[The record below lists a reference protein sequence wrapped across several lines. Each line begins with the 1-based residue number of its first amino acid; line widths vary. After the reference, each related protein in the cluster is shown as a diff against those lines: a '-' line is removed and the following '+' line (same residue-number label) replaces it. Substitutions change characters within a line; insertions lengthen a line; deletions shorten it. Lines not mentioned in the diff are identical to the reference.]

1 MYRLFF
7 LFSFILLTVAGCK
20 NNNIEINGKLADPV
34 KNKYIYLDELKSNE
48 LIPVDSLIVAD
59 DGTFTFSRE
68 VTFPSFYLLR
78 TDESN
83 FLTMLLEP
91 GQKIELKACF
101 DSLNYPSYLSG
112 SGGTELMTEYNRQ
125 LRKTIKKLSGL
136 REIYLQS
143 LGRPEL
149 PSVMDHLDSLR
160 RTYVSEINAYTKKY
174 IDENLNSLV
183 SLVALYQQVAPRE
196 YVLQQQKDIDYFI
209 KVDSSLSKLYPDYE
223 PVKALHEEVRQ
234 LLSNSEELSARSLD
248 SDRGAKAP
256 EIALPS
262 PQGDTI
268 RLSSTRGKYVL
279 LDFWASWCSPCRL
292 ENPNLVKAYNLYHNN
307 GFEIYQVSLD
317 KSREAWLKGIQDDH
331 LDKWIQVS
339 DVKYWNSVVVPI
351 YKINSIPANFLLDK
365 EGRVIASNLRGERL
379 QTTLSELF
387 KDK

>member
-1 MYRLFF
+1 
-7 LFSFILLTVAGCK
+7 
-20 NNNIEINGKLADPV
+20 
-34 KNKYIYLDELKSNE
+34 
-48 LIPVDSLIVAD
+48 
-59 DGTFTFSRE
+59 
-68 VTFPSFYLLR
+68 
-78 TDESN
+78 
-83 FLTMLLEP
+83 
-91 GQKIELKACF
+91 
-101 DSLNYPSYLSG
+101 
-112 SGGTELMTEYNRQ
+112 
-125 LRKTIKKLSGL
+125 
-136 REIYLQS
+136 
-143 LGRPEL
+143 
-149 PSVMDHLDSLR
+149 MDHLDSLR

-174 IDENLNSLV
+174 IDENLNSLI

-223 PVKALHEEVRQ
+223 PVKALHEEVHQ

-248 SDRGAKAP
+248 SDRGAEAP

-317 KSREAWLKGIQDDH
+317 KTREAWLKGIQDDH

-339 DVKYWNSVVVPI
+339 DVKYWNSVVVPM
-351 YKINSIPANFLLDK
+351 YKIISIPANFLLDK